1 MKDHLNP
8 GRRVRLGVLASGG
21 GTNLQAIMDRV
32 RGGSL
37 RAEVGVVI
45 SNNSQAGALGRARA
59 LQVPALHI
67 SSRQF
72 PDTADLDEAILRALR
87 EQGVELI
94 ALAGYMKRLGPRVL
108 GAYPNRILNI
118 HPALL
123 PAFGGEGMYGMRVHE
138 AVVASGVKLTG
149 VTVHLVDEVYDH
161 GPIVAQR
168 AVPVED
174 DDTPESLFE
183 RVLKVEHA
191 LYPEVLQWFAEG
203 RVRVEGRRVYIL
215 KKMNDER

>member
-1 MKDHLNP
+1 
-8 GRRVRLGVLASGG
+8 
-21 GTNLQAIMDRV
+21 
-32 RGGSL
+32 
-37 RAEVGVVI
+37 VVI

-59 LQVPALHI
+59 RQVPALHI
-67 SSRQF
+67 SGRQF
-72 PDTADLDEAILRALR
+72 PDAADLDEAILCALR
-87 EQGVELI
+87 EHGVELV

-108 GAYPNRILNI
+108 GAYPDRILNI

-138 AVVASGVKLTG
+138 AVVASGAKLTG

-203 RVRVEGRRVYIL
+203 RVRVEGRRVYIE
-215 KKMNDER
+215 KT

>member
-1 MKDHLNP
+1 MEDSTHSGSRL
-8 GRRVRLGVLASGG
+8 RLGVLASGG
-21 GTNLQAIMDRV
+21 GTNLQAILDRIHA
-32 RGGSL
+32 GSL
-37 RAEVGVVI
+37 DAEVGVVI
-45 SNNSQAGALGRARA
+45 SNNSQAGALERARA
-59 LQVPALHI
+59 RQVPALHL

-72 PDTADLDEAILRALR
+72 PDPADLDAAVLRALR
-87 EQGVELI
+87 GHGVGLI

-108 GAYPNRILNI
+108 GAYPDRILNV

-123 PAFGGEGMYGMRVHE
+123 PAFGGQGMYGIRVHE
-138 AVVASGVKLTG
+138 AVIASGVRFTG
-149 VTVHLVDEVYDH
+149 VTVHFVDEVYDH
-161 GPIVAQR
+161 GPIIAQR

-203 RVRVEGRRVYIL
+203 RVRMEGRRVYIE
-215 KKMNDER
+215 KR